1 MPHLQQLMREAQVRA
16 LEDEEI
22 GVRHRLLNYYIP
34 LLLQWANGRGAHPES
49 MRVLDCGCGNGASV
63 EFLAAAGFQAF
74 GIDLASLRADSWKQR
89 ARLPGVNLI
98 QADATRLPF
107 ANHEFDIVLSSGM
120 LEHIGV
126 AESCTPE
133 YRVAPLANQRELRQ
147 AFLSESMRVLRP
159 GGVLYL
165 DHPNGAFP
173 IDFWHNDWKSR
184 PRVHMPLE
192 NFLPSF
198 GEVKRLVEAIA
209 PGAQVQAISPPGR
222 FTYRRSH
229 RRWYLKW
236 FSSGMEGFFNLVKHG
251 MLSSLAKSP
260 LNPYLVIRIQPMKT
274 SSERI

>member
-1 MPHLQQLMREAQVRA
+1 MREAQVRA

-126 AESCTPE
+126 AESCTPQYVSLQFRTKGSSDKRSCQSPCGSFVPE
-133 YRVAPLANQRELRQ
+133 EFCIWTIPMGHSQSISGTTTGRVVLVFTCPWRNSYRV
-147 AFLSESMRVLRP
+147 
-159 GGVLYL
+159 
-165 DHPNGAFP
+165 
-173 IDFWHNDWKSR
+173 
-184 PRVHMPLE
+184 
-192 NFLPSF
+192 
-198 GEVKRLVEAIA
+198 
-209 PGAQVQAISPPGR
+209 
-222 FTYRRSH
+222 
-229 RRWYLKW
+229 
-236 FSSGMEGFFNLVKHG
+236 LVK
-251 MLSSLAKSP
+251 
-260 LNPYLVIRIQPMKT
+260 
-274 SSERI
+274 